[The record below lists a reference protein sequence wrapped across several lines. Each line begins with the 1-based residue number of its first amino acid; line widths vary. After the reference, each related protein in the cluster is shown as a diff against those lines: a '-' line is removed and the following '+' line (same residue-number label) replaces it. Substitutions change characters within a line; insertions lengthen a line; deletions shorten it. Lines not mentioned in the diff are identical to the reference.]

1 MSDVFRRVDTDCDG
15 QISYAE
21 FLSGASDQTKLIN
34 KENLQFA
41 FRMLDLNNDG
51 TISIDEVRQRFS
63 QSRVEECQV
72 PGLQV
77 GEAFWLKLITEFDTD
92 NDGEIDF

>member
-1 MSDVFRRVDTDCDG
+1 MKEVFRRVDTDNDG

-21 FLSGASDQTKLIN
+21 FLAGASDQTKLIN
-34 KENLQFA
+34 KENLEFA

-77 GEAFWLKLITEFDTD
+77 GEAFWLKLITEFD
-92 NDGEIDF
+92 